1 MGEYSGTRA
10 ELPKNIRQIGER
22 DEVVRLY
29 VEDYVN
35 TYLKQVYPSGGP
47 GLRVGLLLGSSDPQ
61 QEVPCL
67 FVDGALEMEEV
78 VPSGE
83 KIVFSEAAW
92 KKAYQRMEET
102 FPKKTVQGWFI
113 CGAPGSMIS
122 PLTYWRLHKQYF
134 GGKNQLMY
142 INSGVDG
149 EAAYY
154 VMSEDGFYRLK
165 GYHIYYEKN
174 QMMQDYM
181 ILRKDARRVETGTGD
196 RVIRD
201 FRNRMEER
209 QREAASR
216 YGTIRALGTLCGVL
230 SVAVLAGGVVLFGN
244 YQKMREMESVLV
256 SVLPEGVRGVAGT
269 DGKEAVTVEQI
280 RGSVTPLESSGTGT
294 DVDVTG
300 NTANA
305 AETGGQTHKWMLESA
320 ADIGVAGAATAG
332 GQAGQKT
339 SAPSGQSAEAGTAGT
354 GQAAENSAAA
364 VSSGRVS
371 ASPRNRPQETGT
383 AGRSA
388 GDSQTQAE
396 TKAPYILPE
405 PEAQRDL
412 PNPGGNS
419 TAGQDYPV
427 TNLKPGGTYTVGNGE
442 TLYGICFK
450 LYGNIRHLD
459 DIMALNHLTD
469 ENRIIAGQTLVLPDV
484 SGES

>member
-1 MGEYSGTRA
+1 MGEYSGSRA
-10 ELPKNIRQIGER
+10 ELPKNIRQIGDR

-47 GLRVGLLLGSSDPQ
+47 GLRVGLLLGNSDPQ
-61 QEVPCL
+61 QEIPCV

-113 CGAPGSMIS
+113 CGAPGCMLS

-209 QREAASR
+209 QQEAASR

-256 SVLPEGVRGVAGT
+256 SVLPEGVRGTA

-280 RGSVTPLESSGTGT
+280 RGSVTPLESSGAGT
-294 DVDVTG
+294 DVDASG
-300 NTANA
+300 NT
-305 AETGGQTHKWMLESA
+305 AETGGQTHKWTLESA
-320 ADIGVAGAATAG
+320 EDRNTAE
-332 GQAGQKT
+332 K
-339 SAPSGQSAEAGTAGT
+339 
-354 GQAAENSAAA
+354 
-364 VSSGRVS
+364 
-371 ASPRNRPQETGT
+371 
-383 AGRSA
+383 
-388 GDSQTQAE
+388 SQTRAE
-396 TKAPYILPE
+396 TKPPYILPE

-427 TNLKPGGTYTVGNGE
+427 TNLKPGGTYTVGDGE

-459 DIMALNHLTD
+459 DILAINHLTD

-484 SGES
+484 SGE

>member
-1 MGEYSGTRA
+1 MGEYSGSRA
-10 ELPKNIRQIGER
+10 ELPKNIRQIGDR

-47 GLRVGLLLGSSDPQ
+47 GLRVGLLLGNSDPQ
-61 QEVPCL
+61 QEIPCV

-113 CGAPGSMIS
+113 CGAPGCMLS

-209 QREAASR
+209 QQEAASR

-256 SVLPEGVRGVAGT
+256 SVLPEGVRGTA

-294 DVDVTG
+294 DVDAAG
-300 NTANA
+300 NT
-305 AETGGQTHKWMLESA
+305 AETGGQTHKWTLESA
-320 ADIGVAGAATAG
+320 ADSNTAGADTAG
-332 GQAGQKT
+332 GEADQNGQA
-339 SAPSGQSAEAGTAGT
+339 SSGQSTDGGIANAR
-354 GQAAENSAAA
+354 QAAGNSAEK
-364 VSSGRVS
+364 SRI
-371 ASPRNRPQETGT
+371 R
-383 AGRSA
+383 
-388 GDSQTQAE
+388 AE

-427 TNLKPGGTYTVGNGE
+427 TNLKPGGTYTVGDGE

-450 LYGNIRHLD
+450 LYGNIRHLG
-459 DIMALNHLTD
+459 DILALNHLTD
-469 ENRIIAGQTLVLPDV
+469 ENRIIAGQTLVMPDV
-484 SGES
+484 SGE

>member
-1 MGEYSGTRA
+1 MGEYSGSRA
-10 ELPKNIRQIGER
+10 ELPKNIRQIGDR

-47 GLRVGLLLGSSDPQ
+47 GLRVGLLLGNSDPQ
-61 QEVPCL
+61 QEIPCV

-113 CGAPGSMIS
+113 CGAPGCMLS

-209 QREAASR
+209 QQEAASR

-256 SVLPEGVRGVAGT
+256 SVLPEGVRGTA

-280 RGSVTPLESSGTGT
+280 RGSVTPLESSGAGT
-294 DVDVTG
+294 DVDAAG
-300 NTANA
+300 NT
-305 AETGGQTHKWMLESA
+305 AETGGQTHKWTIESA
-320 ADIGVAGAATAG
+320 AG
-332 GQAGQKT
+332 T
-339 SAPSGQSAEAGTAGT
+339 SAEK
-354 GQAAENSAAA
+354 
-364 VSSGRVS
+364 
-371 ASPRNRPQETGT
+371 
-383 AGRSA
+383 
-388 GDSQTQAE
+388 SQTRAE
-396 TKAPYILPE
+396 TNAPYILPE

-427 TNLKPGGTYTVGNGE
+427 TNLKPGGTYTVGDGE

-459 DIMALNHLTD
+459 DILAINHLTD

-484 SGES
+484 SGE

>member
-1 MGEYSGTRA
+1 MGEYSGSRA

-47 GLRVGLLLGSSDPQ
+47 GLRVGLLLGNSDPQ

-113 CGAPGSMIS
+113 CGAPGCMLS

-209 QREAASR
+209 QQEAASR
-216 YGTIRALGTLCGVL
+216 YGTIRALARGEIQLIGATTLEEYRKYIEKDAALERRFQPVM
-230 SVAVLAGGVVLFGN
+230 VDEPTEA
-244 YQKMREMESVLV
+244 ESD
-256 SVLPEGVRGVAGT
+256 R
-269 DGKEAVTVEQI
+269 
-280 RGSVTPLESSGTGT
+280 R
-294 DVDVTG
+294 
-300 NTANA
+300 
-305 AETGGQTHKWMLESA
+305 
-320 ADIGVAGAATAG
+320 
-332 GQAGQKT
+332 
-339 SAPSGQSAEAGTAGT
+339 
-354 GQAAENSAAA
+354 
-364 VSSGRVS
+364 
-371 ASPRNRPQETGT
+371 PRP
-383 AGRSA
+383 
-388 GDSQTQAE
+388 
-396 TKAPYILPE
+396 
-405 PEAQRDL
+405 
-412 PNPGGNS
+412 
-419 TAGQDYPV
+419 
-427 TNLKPGGTYTVGNGE
+427 
-442 TLYGICFK
+442 
-450 LYGNIRHLD
+450 
-459 DIMALNHLTD
+459 
-469 ENRIIAGQTLVLPDV
+469 
-484 SGES
+484 